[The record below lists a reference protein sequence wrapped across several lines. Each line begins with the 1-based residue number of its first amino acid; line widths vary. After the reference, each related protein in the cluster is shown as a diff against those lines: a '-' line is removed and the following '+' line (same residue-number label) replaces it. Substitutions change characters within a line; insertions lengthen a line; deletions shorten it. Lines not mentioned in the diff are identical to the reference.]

1 MSYILDALN
10 KSHRQRQAQPAPAP
24 AADDAIL
31 RVARRH
37 SLWPLLAAML
47 LVFALATAILL
58 ALWQAMAVVP
68 PAPPPV
74 PESSTAAP
82 DTSAVPAVPL
92 GEVAGRT
99 KPRPGVVSGS
109 SRATVT
115 SPAVAEPRA
124 DSDAVPL
131 LRSLPADFRRSLPD
145 LAVTIHVFSPDEA
158 GRVLYINNRQ
168 YRRGE
173 AVADELYVEEILP
186 DGALLSYRG
195 QRFRLPRPN

>member
-10 KSHRQRQAQPAPAP
+10 KSHRQRQGQPGPQP

-37 SLWPLLAAML
+37 SLWPLFAAMFF
-47 LVFALATAILL
+47 VFALAATLL
-58 ALWQAMAVVP
+58 FALWQATAVVP
-68 PAPPPV
+68 PAPPVVPV
-74 PESSTAAP
+74 PAH
-82 DTSAVPAVPL
+82 DGKAVPAAPL
-92 GEVAGRT
+92 ADVAGR
-99 KPRPGVVSGS
+99 PRSAPGDTVAAPPAPV
-109 SRATVT
+109 ATIANTTTGPVME
-115 SPAVAEPRA
+115 PAEA
-124 DSDAVPL
+124 PL
-131 LRSLPADFRRSLPD
+131 LRSLPAEFRRTLPE
-145 LAVTIHVFSPDEA
+145 LAVTIHVYAPDEA

-173 AVADELYVEEILP
+173 AVAEGLYVEEILP